1 MFTKTIN
8 GINFQYTNEA
18 EFHKLYEEIFK
29 KHIYYLDLDVT
40 QPYRIID
47 AGGHIGLATIYFKLQ
62 FPFSSIKVFEPHPTA
77 FSLLQQN
84 ITANKFKDVET
95 YNYGLWST
103 DGQMTLHVDS
113 AEKEQWLS
121 TTSVEQG
128 AWNKSQQT
136 IPVTVP
142 TTRLSPFL
150 AEHVDIL
157 KMDIE
162 GAETEVIKE
171 CSAVISNVDY
181 LFIEFHANRLHRPE
195 ELVTLLLNSGFDL
208 TVFDDGGEVPLNQM
222 TRRKPTLYLI
232 EGVNRRLSSST
243 QK

>member
-1 MFTKTIN
+1 MQTKTIN
-8 GINFQYTNEA
+8 GLTFSYTNEV

-29 KHIYYLDLDVT
+29 QHIYYLDLDVT
-40 QPYRIID
+40 KEYRIID
-47 AGGHIGLATIYFKLQ
+47 AGGHIGLATIYFKQQ
-62 FPFSSIKVFEPHPTA
+62 FPFSQIKVFEPEPTA

-84 ITANKFKDVET
+84 IEVNRFQNIEA
-95 YNYGLWST
+95 YNYAIWSV
-103 DGQMTLHVDS
+103 DGEITLHRDPS
-113 AEKEQWLS
+113 LKDQWLS
-121 TTSVEQG
+121 TTSVTQG

-136 IPVTVP
+136 EAIKVP
-142 TTRLSPFL
+142 AIRLSPFL

-171 CSAVISNVDY
+171 CQQVIKNVDY

-195 ELVTLLLNSGFDL
+195 ELVTLLLNSGFEL
-208 TVFDDGGEVPLNQM
+208 SVFDDDGDVPINQM

-232 EGVNRRLSSST
+232 EAINKRMQNNT
-243 QK
+243 